1 MGDGVVGRGG
11 GWRWPG
17 EVEFAAGFYE
27 LFTAAAKEGEEEG
40 EGEGEGEGE
49 DVGAVTDASAGML
62 SPD

>member
-1 MGDGVVGRGG
+1 MEDGVVGRGG

-40 EGEGEGEGE
+40 ESEGE

>member
-11 GWRWPG
+11 GWRGPG

-40 EGEGEGEGE
+40 EGE

>member
-11 GWRWPG
+11 GGWRWPS

-40 EGEGEGEGE
+40 EGEGEGE

>member
-17 EVEFAAGFYE
+17 EVELAAGFYE
-27 LFTAAAKEGEEEG
+27 LFTAAAKEGE
-40 EGEGEGEGE
+40 EGEGEGE

>member
-1 MGDGVVGRGG
+1 MGDGVVDRGG
-11 GWRWPG
+11 GWRGPG
-17 EVEFAAGFYE
+17 DVEFAAGFYE

-40 EGEGEGEGE
+40 EGEGE

>member
-1 MGDGVVGRGG
+1 MGDGVVVGRGG
-11 GWRWPG
+11 GWRGPG

-40 EGEGEGEGE
+40 EGEGE